1 MAASIIGNL
10 PPKVQ
15 TGEMFRLDLSRTF
28 VHVGEHN
35 LHTMDVTVEGVE
47 YDILSS
53 KYFDYDFSSTGSKT
67 LSVSVTTSGQGH
79 PETTK
84 DFTINVVSASDENLF
99 CTDAE
104 LLQIEPDLMK
114 MLPAGRAS
122 YHYVHRLVQ
131 DRILAEIDE
140 KGFVNSDGDKLDA
153 ADFVDVSE
161 VNEWAKYYA
170 LMYIMQSLSNSVED
184 IFNQKYERYEQ
195 YMKQCRNRAIIRYDH
210 DGDGTIEDGET
221 INMNY
226 ARLVKR

>member
-1 MAASIIGNL
+1 MAALVIGSL
-10 PPKVQ
+10 PKQVQ
-15 TGEMFRLDLSRTF
+15 TNELFRLDLSRTT
-28 VHVGEHN
+28 VHVGDNAIQTLEVTAN
-35 LHTMDVTVEGVE
+35 GETFDVRTE
-47 YDILSS
+47 
-53 KYFDYDFSSTGSKT
+53 KYLDFMYETTGEKT
-67 LSVSVTTSGQGH
+67 ISVYAECGGQGH
-79 PETTK
+79 PAVTK
-84 DFTINVVSASDENLF
+84 EFTINVVSPSDENLF
-99 CTDAE
+99 CTDSE

-114 MLPAGRAS
+114 MLPDGRAS

-140 KGFVNSDGDKLDA
+140 KGFVNSEGDKLDA

-184 IFNQKYERYEQ
+184 IFNQKYERYEEF
-195 YMKQCRNRAIIRYDH
+195 MKQCRNRAIIRYDH
-210 DGDGTIEDGET
+210 DGDGTIEDGEA